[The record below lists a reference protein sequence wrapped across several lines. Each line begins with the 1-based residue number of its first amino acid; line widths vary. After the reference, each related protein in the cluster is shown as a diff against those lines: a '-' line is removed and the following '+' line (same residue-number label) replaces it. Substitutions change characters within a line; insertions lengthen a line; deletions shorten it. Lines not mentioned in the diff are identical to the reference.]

1 MKNLYLLL
9 IVFSLSLSAQ
19 AQFLNWGIKGGVNYN
34 VNGDAYALDSSD
46 EIIDTFS
53 SSEEVGYHVG
63 LLTEIKLPL
72 FLYFRPELIYTHT
85 ESSYDFGDDK
95 GRLKMDKLEL
105 PVLLGFRVLKIG
117 RFFFGPN
124 FSYIIDTKLSA
135 PESIKNVSYDDFT
148 VSGQVGLGL
157 NFGKIGADI
166 RWETGFTDSQASFI
180 NDTLV
185 PDNSDLNF
193 GYADTSH
200 SQFIL
205 SFYYKFK

>member
-9 IVFSLSLSAQ
+9 IIFCLSFSAQ

-34 VNGDAYALDSSD
+34 VNGDVYAINSSD
-46 EIIDTFS
+46 DIVDTFS
-53 SSEEVGYHVG
+53 SNEEVGYHFG
-63 LLTEIKLPL
+63 ILSEIKLPL
-72 FLYFRPELIYTHT
+72 FLYIRPELIYTHT
-85 ESSYDFGDDK
+85 ESSYDFGDDTGK
-95 GRLKMDKLEL
+95 LKMDKLEL
-105 PVLLGFRVLKIG
+105 PVLLGFRVFKIG

-166 RWETGFTDSQASFI
+166 RWETGFTDSQANFI
-180 NDTLV
+180 SDNV
-185 PDNSDLNF
+185 IPDNSDVNF

>member
-1 MKNLYLLL
+1 
-9 IVFSLSLSAQ
+9 
-19 AQFLNWGIKGGVNYN
+19 
-34 VNGDAYALDSSD
+34 
-46 EIIDTFS
+46 
-53 SSEEVGYHVG
+53 
-63 LLTEIKLPL
+63 
-72 FLYFRPELIYTHT
+72 
-85 ESSYDFGDDK
+85 
-95 GRLKMDKLEL
+95 MDKLEL